1 MTWFKHG
8 RLVAGAR
15 GVVGI
20 VGVLG
25 VLGALLLASNAV
37 AQLRTIPAGAE
48 RGEMRH
54 ISGMLVELNGQRV
67 QLTAGAQIRDTS
79 NRIVV
84 PAALPESALVK
95 FTLDP
100 QGNVH
105 RVWILTP
112 AEAAQPDL
120 TK

>member
-8 RLVAGAR
+8 RLVAG
-15 GVVGI
+15 V

-25 VLGALLLASNAV
+25 MLMLASTAV
-37 AQLRTIPAGAE
+37 AQLRTIPADAE

-67 QLTAGAQIRDTS
+67 QLSAGAQIRDTS
-79 NRIVV
+79 NRTIV
-84 PAALPESALVK
+84 PSALPGIALVK

-100 QGNVH
+100 QGQVH
-105 RVWILTP
+105 RIWILSP
-112 AEAAQPDL
+112 VEAAQPDL
-120 TK
+120 RK

>member
-8 RLVAGAR
+8 RLVAGAF
-15 GVVGI
+15 GA
-20 VGVLG
+20 LS
-25 VLGALLLASNAV
+25 ALLLASTAV
-37 AQLRTIPAGAE
+37 AQLRNIPASAE
-48 RGEMRH
+48 RGELQHVGAMV
-54 ISGMLVELNGQRV
+54 IDLNGQRV

-79 NRIVV
+79 NRIIM

-105 RVWILTP
+105 RIWILTP

-120 TK
+120 PK